1 MTDKVISLVISSI
14 DSSAK
19 EQINTVTYINS
30 TVTDEQI
37 KTFAQKIIALTTDT
51 YVGVM
56 KVAKESVI

>member
-56 KVAKESVI
+56 KIAKESVI